1 MEHKGTNLAL
11 LLDPPAKETDPKEKL
26 LAIIE
31 AKEENIINYSKKP
44 NANREYIKRVCDE
57 IDNLNEVYN
66 DLDGLNLYKVWE
78 DLEKRLL
85 MAKECGEHGAL
96 IWMCLVKD
104 PRFER
109 MRMIKVGI

>member
-31 AKEENIINYSKKP
+31 AKQENIIKYSKKP
-44 NANREYIKRVCDE
+44 NANKEYLKRVCDE
-57 IDNLNEVYN
+57 IESLYGVYN

-78 DLEKRLL
+78 NLETRLL
-85 MAKECGEHGAL
+85 ISKECGEHGL
-96 IWMCLVKD
+96 LVRIPLVED
-104 PRFER
+104 AMSAR
-109 MRMIKVGI
+109 MRMIDLEI